1 MPNVTAPAM
10 PQLDVVV
17 FCPDDLANLY
27 RNPLQLTCRV
37 AATSSAETA
46 MRYMS
51 RTSADLFIVDGDRDD
66 VGSSLCEQARAVRP
80 TPPLVLVT
88 MSDPAGAGQIIDRCD
103 SVLLKPFAPNLLASR
118 VGRLLRLQSR
128 ELRERAS
135 KLLERAHLHG
145 AKSDHLKERAGTL
158 REWPSEHCPY
168 CAHTGVVLF
177 DYSSIRRA
185 WYACAGCRKVWLA
198 KRLE

>member
-1 MPNVTAPAM
+1 MPNITGAGTP
-10 PQLDVVV
+10 PLDVVV
-17 FCPDDLANLY
+17 CCPDDFADLY
-27 RNPLQLTCRV
+27 RTPLQLTCRV

-51 RTSADLFIVDGDRDD
+51 RTSADLLIVDGDRDD
-66 VGSSLCEQARAVRP
+66 VGSSLCQQARAVRP
-80 TPPLVLVT
+80 APPLVLVT
-88 MSDPAGAGQIIDRCD
+88 MSNPAGAGQVIDRCD
-103 SVLLKPFAPNLLASR
+103 SVLLKPFAPNLLVSR
-118 VGRLLRLQSR
+118 VGRLLRPHNR

-135 KLLERAHLHG
+135 KLLERAHLHR
-145 AKSDHLKERAGTL
+145 AKSEHLKDRSGTL

-168 CAHTGVVLF
+168 CSHTGVVLF

-185 WYACAGCRKVWLA
+185 WYACGECRKVWLA